1 MGIISF
7 RSITFLCL
15 YSVITCTSLF
25 IRSYIFLLLFFRL
38 AICRKVLDGILD
50 KIDRNEDAERKKEEK
65 KRAKEENQALRLER
79 QKANKLSILLQK
91 RKEALKRELMRKRDL
106 LERDLI
112 LELQQQQQT
121 IKNKRKQGATE
132 RRNSQST
139 PEGPKA
145 KKKKIEEERLFCIC
159 KKPYDPSQ

>member
-1 MGIISF
+1 MSVF
-7 RSITFLCL
+7 SDNL
-15 YSVITCTSLF
+15 YFPFYQVVH
-25 IRSYIFLLLFFRL
+25 FLLLFFRL

-112 LELQQQQQT
+112 LELQQQQT

>member
-1 MGIISF
+1 MPVFSDN
-7 RSITFLCL
+7 L
-15 YSVITCTSLF
+15 YFPFYQVLH
-25 IRSYIFLLLFFRL
+25 FLLLFFRL

>member
-1 MGIISF
+1 MSVF
-7 RSITFLCL
+7 SDNL
-15 YSVITCTSLF
+15 YFPFYQVLH
-25 IRSYIFLLLFFRL
+25 FLLLFFRL

-112 LELQQQQQT
+112 LELQQQQT

>member
-1 MGIISF
+1 MSVF
-7 RSITFLCL
+7 SDNL
-15 YSVITCTSLF
+15 YFPFYQVLH
-25 IRSYIFLLLFFRL
+25 FLLLFFRL

-112 LELQQQQQT
+112 LELQQQQQQT
-121 IKNKRKQGATE
+121 LKNKRKQGATE

-145 KKKKIEEERLFCIC
+145 KKKKIKERS
-159 KKPYDPSQ
+159 KQY